1 MLFVLLYHKLPTMP
15 IIEVKPGFVCSEMSK
30 YYDKGNFFLLIFI
43 LYIPLINIFAKND
56 IFLS

>member
-1 MLFVLLYHKLPTMP
+1 MP